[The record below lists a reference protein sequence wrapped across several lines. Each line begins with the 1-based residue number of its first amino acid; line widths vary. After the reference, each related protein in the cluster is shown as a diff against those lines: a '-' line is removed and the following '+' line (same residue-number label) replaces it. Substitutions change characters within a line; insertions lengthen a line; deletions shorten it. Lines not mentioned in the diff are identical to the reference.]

1 MVKLAGILQQ
11 HIANIAA
18 EREKTVAAVP
28 GRLRYR
34 SILLL
39 ITGLIMV
46 LVIIAAGLFV
56 LYRNQEQSGFRAVQR
71 ELDTIAGLRA
81 DQISDWR
88 SEKLMLASA
97 IMERPLFVREVSE
110 FLESGG
116 DAGIQKSLRAELS
129 AMLYSAECSR
139 IALVDGS
146 GGTITAIGNG
156 TALSAGSILT
166 VQEAVSSHQPAL
178 GDVYLDQNNETRMDA
193 VAPLFLDN
201 QNLGAVVLSIDPRQ
215 YLFPMISSW
224 PTASNSAEMFL
235 IEQSGDHVLV
245 LNELRQKD
253 DTALV
258 MSIPLSRENDPAVLA
273 LKGFEQAYKAVDY
286 RGIEVMADSKKIP
299 GSDWHIV
306 AAMDT
311 SEIYSMWNLRLN
323 PAIWFVSGILVFLVV
338 LAGFLWQRRQQL
350 LYLELSKENTRRK
363 AILDPF
369 DFLVKYSNDIVLI
382 CDNQNKVLRANERAL
397 ASYGY
402 TREEM
407 AGVGMAS
414 LIAPAELNTFQ
425 GEWNKIA
432 QKGMITAESI
442 HKKKDNSTFPVE
454 IVVHLIKIEE
464 KNFLQVVVRDISERK
479 VKEADF
485 KKLNSSLEE
494 RVKERTDQLE
504 TANKELEA
512 FAYSVSH
519 DLRAPL
525 RGIDGWSQALAEDYK
540 DSLGEKGMQILNR
553 IRSETVRMGQLI
565 DDLLKFSRETRS
577 DIKWQEVDMTAIAQ
591 TIADRL
597 QQANATRQIKFV
609 VQPGIKAVGDP
620 RLLEIALTN
629 LLDNAVKYTLESP
642 HAQILF
648 GEVYQ
653 QGKKV
658 FLVRDNGIGFDM
670 AYAHKL
676 FKVFQRLHKSSLYPG
691 TGIGLATVHRIIT
704 RHGGR
709 IWAEAQANQGASF
722 YFTLKDSVREQNE
735 PRTNSVQLNKDGSS
749 NED

>member
-402 TREEM
+402 TREEI